1 MSTGE
6 RRVATGV
13 VAVAGLALV
22 VTAVLLVPSQPVPGG
37 PTPPVPAESVFTAD
51 ELARAESFARWARL
65 WSWGSLAVSL
75 LAVGGLGFTGLG
87 ARLMARLPGRWWLRV
102 LLGVAAVTLIGRL
115 LTWPFAVMLQR
126 LRLEYGL
133 TTQSW
138 AGFAVDLLK
147 GQGVVIVSTGLALV
161 ALFAVARRWRRW
173 WPAVGGLVAAGL
185 VVAGSFGYP
194 LLVEPVFNTFTPLP
208 AGPLR
213 TSILQVADAEDV
225 PVDAVLVA
233 DASRRTT
240 SLNAYV
246 SGFGSSRRVV
256 VYDTLVESLPQ
267 DQALAVV
274 AHELAHAR
282 HHDVLVG
289 TALGALGAALGV
301 GLLGLLVGTRLNRS
315 GAAMGD
321 AAVVPLVL
329 ALTAVGTLLASPV
342 ENGVSRQIERRA
354 DVGALAV
361 TGDAAAFVEMQR
373 QLAVRSLA
381 DPTPPAWSQWWFGS
395 HPGVLERVAV
405 ARRVA
410 EAGPT

>member
-1 MSTGE
+1 MSRGE
-6 RRVATGV
+6 RRVAAGV
-13 VAVAGLALV
+13 VAASACALA
-22 VTAVLLVPSQPVPGG
+22 VTAAFLVPWQPVPGG
-37 PTPPVPAESVFTAD
+37 PVSPVPVESVFTAG
-51 ELARAESFARWARL
+51 ELARAESFAHWARL
-65 WSWGSLAVSL
+65 WSWSSLVVSL
-75 LAVGGLGFTGLG
+75 LTVGVLGFTGLG

-102 LLGVAAVTLIGRL
+102 LLGVAAVTLIGRV
-115 LTWPFAVMLQR
+115 LTWPFAAMLQR
-126 LRLEYGL
+126 LRLQYGL

-138 AGFAVDLLK
+138 TGFAVDLLK
-147 GQGVVIVSTGLALV
+147 GQGVVIVSTSLALV
-161 ALFAVARRWRRW
+161 ALFAVARRWREW
-173 WPAVGGLVAAGL
+173 WPALGGLVAAGL

-208 AGPLR
+208 DGPLR
-213 TSILQVADAEDV
+213 TSILKVAAAEDV
-225 PVDAVLVA
+225 PVEGVLVA

-246 SGFGSSRRVV
+246 SGFGSTRRLV

-267 DQALAVV
+267 EQALAVV

-315 GAAMGD
+315 GAAMGE
-321 AAVVPLVL
+321 AAAVPLVL
-329 ALTAVGTLLASPV
+329 ALSAYGTLLAGPV
-342 ENGVSRQIERRA
+342 ENGVSRRIETRA

-361 TGDAAAFVEMQR
+361 TRDASAFVEMQR

-395 HPGVLERVAV
+395 HPGVLERVAL
-405 ARRVA
+405 ARRVS
-410 EAGPT
+410 EGPGR